1 MSAVSA
7 AGTEVADGV
16 FEVAAPFW
24 GYPLSLYFLRS
35 GDRWA
40 VVDTGINTT
49 PAEFIEPFMRQHG
62 GLEQLELALLTH
74 AHMDHIGGNGALRE
88 MAPHIR
94 FAIHEADLGWAESLD
109 RHIAQLYAFGEP
121 ESWTLDADT
130 EQLLR
135 DACGEPVAIDEI
147 LADGDVIVFGD
158 NRELEII
165 HVGGHSPG
173 EILIRDRVTGTV
185 FPGDALQAAGALNAN
200 LGKRDFPMYRTV
212 RQYLGALDRVEG
224 IRPQTLCTAHGGT
237 FSGPAIAAAVDESRS
252 WTNTLTADLA
262 AIVRAAGSVNLKE
275 AVSATSSAR
284 PEYTIGLQI
293 NVTTAEHLNELVR
306 RGDCRVVREDGA
318 KRWVWVG

>member
-24 GYPLSLYFLRS
+24 GYPLNIYFLRS

-49 PAEFIEPFMRQHG
+49 PAEFIEPFMGQHG
-62 GLEQLELALLTH
+62 GVEQLELAVLTH
-74 AHMDHIGGNGALRE
+74 AHMDHIGGNAALRG
-88 MAPHIR
+88 MAPQIR

-109 RHIAQLYAFGEP
+109 RHIAQLYASGEP

-130 EQLLR
+130 EKLLR
-135 DACGEPVAIDEI
+135 EACGEPVAIDRI
-147 LADGDVIVFGD
+147 VADGDVIVFGD
-158 NRELEII
+158 GRELEII

-173 EILIRDRVTGTV
+173 EILIRDRATGTV

-200 LGKRDFPMYRTV
+200 SGKRDFPMYRTV
-212 RQYLGALDRVEG
+212 RQYLDALDRVEA
-224 IRPQTLCTAHGGT
+224 IKPQALCTAHGGT
-237 FSGPAIAAAVDESRS
+237 FSGAAVPEAVDESRG

-262 AIVRAAGSVNLKE
+262 SIVRTAGSVNLSE
-275 AVSATSSAR
+275 AVSAVSSAR

-306 RGDCRVVREDGA
+306 RGNCRVVREDGT
-318 KRWVWVG
+318 KRWTWLG